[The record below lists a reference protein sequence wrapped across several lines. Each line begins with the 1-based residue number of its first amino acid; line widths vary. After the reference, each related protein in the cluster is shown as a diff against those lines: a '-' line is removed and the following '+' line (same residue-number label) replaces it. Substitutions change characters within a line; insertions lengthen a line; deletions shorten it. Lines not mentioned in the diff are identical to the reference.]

1 MAARLACARLLVER
15 PMTDVFT
22 DNGSRVGDGNVV
34 LAEVEDVGAGSH
46 REIRAIVDGQQCA
59 VASRCGRENAQ
70 RHQFVLGLERAELA
84 LTGRAFVTQLDDVDS
99 AGQCCLG
106 ELREVAFLAARV
118 GAQVQP
124 CCCQA
129 LAPVD
134 VVTGMCGVHGANGSL

>member
-1 MAARLACARLLVER
+1 M
-15 PMTDVFT
+15 
-22 DNGSRVGDGNVV
+22 
-34 LAEVEDVGAGSH
+34 EDVGTGSH

-59 VASRCGRENAQ
+59 VASRCCRENAQ
-70 RHQFVLGLERAELA
+70 RYQFVLGFERAELA
-84 LTGRAFVTQLDDVDS
+84 LTGRALVTQLDDVDS
-99 AGQCCLG
+99 AGQSGLG